1 MVMKSNID
9 GVDVILEGDELDA
22 FLSQRKKDAEE
33 AAAFD
38 AKMEA
43 EVAARKAI
51 LEKLGLTEQE
61 AKLLL
66 G

>member
-1 MVMKSNID
+1 MAMKSNID

-22 FLSQRKKDAEE
+22 FLEQRKKDAEE

-43 EVAARKAI
+43 EMAARKAI